1 MADLHPSESLSDYV
15 VGVLRKEIYAG
26 TLAPGSR
33 LVERSVGERFGVSHI
48 PVREALARLVDE
60 GLLEHLPRRG
70 VRVAEL
76 DHLAVEEIS
85 SVRVLLE
92 QEVVRRVQAHWTPDA
107 ERVLRQT
114 VKDMIAHARSLEADQ
129 VFAMDCLFHEQLW
142 QLSESAVLTELAT
155 MLRSRV
161 NRFLLAAN
169 RALSPRELT
178 RHAGR
183 HAQLLDTIASGDAE
197 RAAQAMQ
204 EHIQIATRRI
214 LSIG

>member
-1 MADLHPSESLSDYV
+1 MEDLHPSESLSDYV
-15 VGVLRKEIYAG
+15 VAVLRKEIYAG
-26 TLAPGSR
+26 TLTPGSR
-33 LVERSVGERFGVSHI
+33 LVERAIGERFGVSHI

-76 DHLAVEEIS
+76 DRLAVEELS

-92 QEVVRRVQAHWTPDA
+92 QEVVRRVQARWSPDA
-107 ERVLRQT
+107 EAVLRQT
-114 VKDMIAHARSLEADQ
+114 VREMVVHARALEAEE
-129 VFAMDCLFHEQLW
+129 VFAKDCLFHQQLW
-142 QLSESAVLTELAT
+142 ELSASAVLTELAT

-178 RHAGR
+178 RHAGT
-183 HAQLLDTIASGDAE
+183 HAHLVDVIASGDPS
-197 RAAQAMQ
+197 RAAQAME
-204 EHIQIATRRI
+204 EHIQVATRRI
-214 LSIG
+214 LNIR